1 MHLLLLGLIL
11 FLGVHSI
18 AIVAPSWRD
27 RMAVRFGPDLWRVLY
42 SLVAA
47 AGMVLIVLGYGHAR
61 TEPTV
66 LYVSP
71 LWVYAITATLMLPV
85 FPLLLSAYLP
95 GAIRTAA
102 RHPMLAAVKIWAF
115 AHLLA
120 NGMLADVVLF
130 GSVLAW
136 AVVERI
142 SLKRRTPRPVPSAPA
157 GPWNDAIAVVGGL
170 VLYGLM
176 VSWGHAWLIGV
187 PLSLR

>member
-1 MHLLLLGLIL
+1 VHLLLLGLIL

-27 RMAVRFGPDLWRVLY
+27 RMAARFGPGLWRGLY
-42 SLVAA
+42 SLIAA
-47 AGMVLIVLGYGHAR
+47 AGMVLIVLGYSNAR
-61 TEPTV
+61 MEPTV

-71 LWVYAITATLMLPV
+71 VWVYAITATLMLPV

-95 GAIRTAA
+95 GAIRKAA

-120 NGMLADVVLF
+120 NGMLADVLLF

-136 AVVERI
+136 AVFERI
-142 SLKRRTPRPVPSAPA
+142 SLKRRTPRPVPSAPES
-157 GPWNDAIAVVGGL
+157 PWNDAIAVVGGL
-170 VLYGLM
+170 VLYGIILNG
-176 VSWGHAWLIGV
+176 GHAWLIGV